1 MEGILLG
8 LILLVQVFTLWN
20 LIGSK
25 KNLFDD
31 VRALYGSIARDLN
44 NVTRTIALYSGAE
57 SPPKVNGEGEA
68 VDPIEAARRKAEIWR
83 TARRGGSR

>member
-1 MEGILLG
+1 MESIFLG
-8 LILLVQVFTLWN
+8 LILILQV
-20 LIGSK
+20 LILLALLRGK

-31 VRALYGSIARDLN
+31 VRTLYGSIARDLN